1 MRYGIGTYTT
11 FVNYDYQ
18 QMRQKTQ
25 KRYSENGASR
35 ERKGGRRERGV
46 RKEVYQIC
54 ILRTGIFAG

>member
-1 MRYGIGTYTT
+1 MK
-11 FVNYDYQ
+11 
-18 QMRQKTQ
+18 QKTQ